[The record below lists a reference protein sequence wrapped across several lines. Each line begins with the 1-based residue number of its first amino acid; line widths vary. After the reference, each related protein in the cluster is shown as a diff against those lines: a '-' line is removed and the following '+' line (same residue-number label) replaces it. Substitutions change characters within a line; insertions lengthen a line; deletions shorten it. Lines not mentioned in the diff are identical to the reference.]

1 MFRNLSIKRK
11 QMLIITLTSTV
22 ALLLA
27 SSAFIYYEL
36 LTFRS
41 TAKENLSSL
50 ADVLSYNSTA
60 ALTFND
66 PAVAKD
72 LLNCLSS
79 EPQIIHA
86 VIYNKNAQQFA
97 RYTRKQDDPNMEA
110 PNPPVEGFTVGNGA
124 MVYGAKIQLQGEQ
137 LGWIYLKTDLAPLTQ
152 RVQQYI

>member
-27 SSAFIYYEL
+27 SSAFIYYEM

-41 TAKENLSSL
+41 SAKENLSSL
-50 ADVLSYNSTA
+50 ADILSYNSTA

-66 PAVAKD
+66 PAVARD

-79 EPQIIHA
+79 EPHIMQAI
-86 VIYNKNAQQFA
+86 VYNKNAQLFA
-97 RYTRKQDDPNMEA
+97 RYTRRQDNPDVAA
-110 PNPPVEGFTVGNGA
+110 PNPPAEGYVLAENS
-124 MVYGAKIQLQGEQ
+124 
-137 LGWIYLKTDLAPLTQ
+137 LGY
-152 RVQQYI
+152 